1 MITIYRK
8 DLHTYFTTLT
18 GYIFMACILL
28 VGGIYCYMNNIYYGY
43 ASFEQ
48 SINYLPFFFIFLVP
62 VISAGVFTDE
72 KRQKT
77 EQLLYTLPLTSREI
91 VLGKYL
97 ALITILL
104 IPLAV
109 LGLYPLALSFYGE
122 VNLVSAYCNLFAI
135 FLLGAA
141 LCAICMFI
149 SSLTESIIV
158 SAILCFGVMFVLY
171 QMNSFAESLSSS
183 AKNSYI
189 GFTLIAIALAVF
201 IWYMTKNIYIAL
213 IPSMIVMIALNV
225 LYKFSL
231 QMVAG
236 KINLIMSNIA
246 IFSKLDRFMNGVID
260 VNAVIYYVSIIALF
274 VLFTVYTFER
284 KRWN

>member
-28 VGGIYCYMNNIYYGY
+28 VGRIYCYMNNIYYGY

-109 LGLYPLALSFYGE
+109 LGLYPLTLSFYGE

-260 VNAVIYYVSIIALF
+260 VNAVLYYVSIIALF

>member
-1 MITIYRK
+1 MLTIYKK
-8 DLHTYFTTLT
+8 DMHNYFSTFS
-18 GYIFMACILL
+18 GYLFMACVLL
-28 VGGIYCYMNNIYYGY
+28 VGGIYCYLNNFYYGY

-48 SINYLPFFFIFLVP
+48 SINYLPFFFVFLVP

-97 ALITILL
+97 ALLTILL
-104 IPLAV
+104 IPLAA
-109 LGLYPLALSFYGE
+109 LGIYPIVMSFYGQ
-122 VNLVSAYCNLFAI
+122 VNMVGAYCNLFAI

-158 SAILCFGVMFVLY
+158 SAVLCFGVMFVLY
-171 QMNSFAESLSSS
+171 QLDSMLESLTPS

-189 GFTLIAIALAVF
+189 GFILLAVALAAF
-201 IWYMTKNIYIAL
+201 IWFMTKNIYVAI
-213 IPSMIVMIALNV
+213 IPSVTVVIILNV
-225 LYKFSL
+225 LYRFSL
-231 QMVAG
+231 TLVAG
-236 KINLIMSNIA
+236 KINLMLSSIA
-246 IFSKLDRFMNGVID
+246 IFSKLNGFMNGIFD
-260 VNAVIYYVSIIALF
+260 INAMIYYLSIVGLF
-274 VLFTVYTFER
+274 VLFTIYTFER

>member
-109 LGLYPLALSFYGE
+109 LGLYPLTLSFYGE

-260 VNAVIYYVSIIALF
+260 VNAVLYYVSIIALF

>member
-1 MITIYRK
+1 MITIYKK
-8 DLHTYFTTLT
+8 DMHNYFSTFS
-18 GYIFMACILL
+18 GYLFMACVVL
-28 VGGIYCYMNNIYYGY
+28 VGGIYCYMYNFYYGY

-48 SINYLPFFFIFLVP
+48 SINYLPFFFVFLVP
-62 VISAGVFTDE
+62 VVSAGVFTDE

-77 EQLLYTLPLTSREI
+77 EQLLYTLPLTSKDI
-91 VLGKYL
+91 VLGKYF
-97 ALITILL
+97 ALLTILF
-104 IPLAV
+104 IPLAI
-109 LGLYPLALSFYGE
+109 LGCYPLIMSMYGQ

-158 SAILCFGVMFVLY
+158 SAVLCFGGMFVLY
-171 QMNSFAESLSSS
+171 QLDGILENLTPS

-189 GFTLIAIALAVF
+189 GFILLAVF
-201 IWYMTKNIYIAL
+201 LAIFIWFMTKNIYIAI
-213 IPSMIVMIALNV
+213 IPSAVVVILLNV
-225 LYKFSL
+225 AYRFSMTL
-231 QMVAG
+231 VAG
-236 KINLIMSNIA
+236 KINLMLSSIA
-246 IFSKLDRFMNGVID
+246 VFSKLNNFMNGIFD
-260 VNAVIYYVSIIALF
+260 VNTTIYYLSIAGLF

>member
-91 VLGKYL
+91 VLGKYF

-171 QMNSFAESLSSS
+171 QMDSFAESLSSS

-189 GFTLIAIALAVF
+189 GFTLIAVALAVF

-213 IPSMIVMIALNV
+213 IPSMVVMIALNF

-231 QMVAG
+231 QLVAG
-236 KINLIMSNIA
+236 KINLVMSNIA

>member
-1 MITIYRK
+1 MSTIYRK
-8 DLHTYFTTLT
+8 DIHTYFTTLS
-18 GYIFMACILL
+18 GYIYMACILL
-28 VGGIYCYMNNIYYGY
+28 VGGIYCFMNNFYYGY

-48 SINYLPFFFIFLVP
+48 AINYLPFFFIFLVP
-62 VISAGVFTDE
+62 VISAGIFTDE

-77 EQLLYTLPLTSREI
+77 EQLLYTLPLTSVQI

-109 LGLYPLALSFYGE
+109 LGIYPLVMTLYGE
-122 VNLVSAYCNLFAI
+122 VNLISAYCNLLSI

-171 QMNSFAESLSSS
+171 QMNTFAESLTGS

-189 GFTLIAIALAVF
+189 GFALLAAAIAVF
-201 IWYMTKNIYIAL
+201 IWYMTKNIYIAI
-213 IPSMIVMIALNV
+213 IPSATLLILLNI
-225 LYKFSL
+225 LYRLSMRL
-231 QMVAG
+231 VAG
-236 KINLIMSNIA
+236 KINLVMSSIA
-246 IFSKLDRFMNGVID
+246 IFSRLDRFMNGVID
-260 VNAVIYYVSIIALF
+260 LNAIIYYLSITALF